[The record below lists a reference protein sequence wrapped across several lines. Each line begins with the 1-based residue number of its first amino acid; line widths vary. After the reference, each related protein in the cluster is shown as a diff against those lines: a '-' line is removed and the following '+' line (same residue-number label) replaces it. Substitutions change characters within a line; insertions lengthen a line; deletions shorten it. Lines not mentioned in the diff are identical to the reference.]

1 MRTSDLLNSLAD
13 SLENADND
21 ILVKVENNQ
30 HFTDIVA
37 NALISAAA
45 IIRNAAEEVDDF
57 GPDISADDLDE
68 MAAIAEE
75 YDSSGDPALQ
85 KVAAVIDELLI
96 SISSDKEALYKFKA
110 AEDSEID
117 RLKNKYHDEQGDAIY
132 NNANKEH
139 HKEYEKESGGNPE
152 EAINKGVKQYR
163 PLAAPLSTRSCP
175 EHPGEQM
182 MRVADSVYQ
191 CSLDKQIYNY
201 EAGYTTMAGNQIPG
215 TGVSNQ
221 TNHFNDLAPEHT
233 NFSTRE
239 QVLNSDY

>member
-21 ILVKVENNQ
+21 ILVKAESNPR
-30 HFTDIVA
+30 FIEIVA
-37 NALISAAA
+37 GALISAAA
-45 IIRNAAEEVDDF
+45 IIRNAAEEINDF
-57 GPDISADDLDE
+57 GPEISADDLDE

-75 YDSSGDPALQ
+75 YDDSGDPALQ
-85 KVAAVIDELLI
+85 KVAAAIDELLI
-96 SISSDKEALYKFKA
+96 SFSSDKDAISRFKA

-117 RLKNKYHDEQGDAIY
+117 RLREKYRGEQRDAVY
-132 NNANKEH
+132 SNANEEH

-182 MRVADSVYQ
+182 MRIADSVYQ

-215 TGVSNQ
+215 TAVSNQ
-221 TNHFNDLAPEHT
+221 THFNNLDPEHA

-239 QVLNSDY
+239 QVLNSD

>member
-21 ILVKVENNQ
+21 ILVNAESNP
-30 HFTDIVA
+30 HFIEIVA
-37 NALISAAA
+37 GALISAAA
-45 IIRNAAEEVDDF
+45 IIRNAAEEVNDF
-57 GPDISADDLDE
+57 GPEISADDLDE

-96 SISSDKEALYKFKA
+96 SISSDKDAISRFKA
-110 AEDSEID
+110 AQDSEID
-117 RLKNKYHDEQGDAIY
+117 RLRDKYRGEQRDVVY
-132 NNANKEH
+132 SNANEVH
-139 HKEYEKESGGNPE
+139 HQEYEKGSGGNPE
-152 EAINKGVKQYR
+152 QAINKGVKQYR
-163 PLAAPLSTRSCP
+163 PLAAPLSTRCCP

-182 MRVADSVYQ
+182 MRIADSVYQ
-191 CSLDKQIYNY
+191 CNLDKQIYNY

-221 TNHFNDLAPEHT
+221 TSHFNDLAPEHT

-239 QVLNSDY
+239 QVLNSD